1 LFFALTVNAEMEVS
15 RYSFHSMTPGKGIIW
30 RKDNAHEQYGEHI
43 HRKGADPAPY
53 PAVDLDE
60 ALQEVTAYIHSG
72 TVP

>member
-1 LFFALTVNAEMEVS
+1 
-15 RYSFHSMTPGKGIIW
+15 MTPGKGIIW